1 MEASRSDKISPEYEG
16 PDLQLRNRK
25 RKKDRGNGKRNNF
38 MANLSE
44 KQKVRGEQTCGWIRK
59 GYLKKRNWIRK
70 NTDDQDLSEKCI
82 ECVGKEITSKN
93 LENH

>member
-1 MEASRSDKISPEYEG
+1 MERETTSWQTCQRS
-16 PDLQLRNRK
+16 
-25 RKKDRGNGKRNNF
+25 KKK
-38 MANLSE
+38 L
-44 KQKVRGEQTCGWIRK
+44 GEQAWGWIRK

-70 NTDDQDLSEKCI
+70 NTDGQDLSEKYI